1 MFGQFGGQVVST
13 GNMTFRIWCAR
24 SEIDLRLYVL
34 VSTVCVKLGTWTIT
48 FFSVMSVEVVL
59 LPFVPQE
66 KAENRMK
73 ADSMNIEFLFIIM
86 LLEFKASKLMIFTV
100 G

>member
-1 MFGQFGGQVVST
+1 
-13 GNMTFRIWCAR
+13 
-24 SEIDLRLYVL
+24 
-34 VSTVCVKLGTWTIT
+34 
-48 FFSVMSVEVVL
+48 MSVEVVL

>member
-1 MFGQFGGQVVST
+1 ALSAS
-13 GNMTFRIWCAR
+13 NW
-24 SEIDLRLYVL
+24 
-34 VSTVCVKLGTWTIT
+34 GTWTIT

>member
-1 MFGQFGGQVVST
+1 
-13 GNMTFRIWCAR
+13 MTFRIWCAR

-34 VSTVCVKLGTWTIT
+34 VSTVCVKLGHLDNYL
-48 FFSVMSVEVVL
+48 FSVMSVEVVL